1 MSDGEPAAGSRRLRP
16 MTPAPRRPGI
26 AHAAGLAVL
35 VALVV
40 ACSVPGSSG
49 GTASPVASG
58 PSGGTTP
65 SVAGGPSSI
74 AGTVTAGPVCPV
86 EHNPPASGCAPR
98 AVGGATIV
106 VSDSSG
112 TRIASTTTGPDGSYL
127 VPVGR
132 AGSFTVSGEP
142 VTGLMGL
149 PRPVS
154 VTLSSAAG
162 TIARADLEYDTGIR

>member
-1 MSDGEPAAGSRRLRP
+1 MK
-16 MTPAPRRPGI
+16 PAPRRPGL

-35 VALVV
+35 LPLAVALSLVV
-40 ACSVPGSSG
+40 ACTAPGSSG
-49 GTASPVASG
+49 GTTP
-58 PSGGTTP
+58 PNPGGP

-74 AGTVTAGPVCPV
+74 SGTVTAGPVCPV

-98 AVGGATIV
+98 AVAGATIV

-112 TRIASTTTGPDGSYL
+112 TRIASATTGPDGSYL

-132 AGSFTVSGEP
+132 TGSFTVSGEP

-149 PRPVS
+149 PKPVS
-154 VTLSSAAG
+154 VSLSSAAG
-162 TIARADLEYDTGIR
+162 VTARADLEYDTGIR